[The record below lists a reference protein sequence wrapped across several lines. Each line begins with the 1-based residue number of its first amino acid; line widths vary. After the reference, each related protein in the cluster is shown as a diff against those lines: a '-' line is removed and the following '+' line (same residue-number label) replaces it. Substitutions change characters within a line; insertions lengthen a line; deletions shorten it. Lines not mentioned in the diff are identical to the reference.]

1 MRKVWYG
8 GAERDELARVRM
20 REQNE
25 AGMKGEP

>member
-1 MRKVWYG
+1 MVWSG
-8 GAERDELARVRM
+8 GAERDELSRVRM